1 MTTDTEYYQGIVEGV
16 LDGFALRKAQEIPRT
31 NVSAGFK
38 ALMGVVENTQNPKTI
53 PGQKMTEIMESWGDR
68 NDYKLVSGTRPKLVR
83 K

>member
-1 MTTDTEYYQGIVEGV
+1 MTTDEEYYAGMLEGV
-16 LDGFALRKAQEIPRT
+16 LDGFALVKAQEIPRT
-31 NVSAGFK
+31 SVSAGVK
-38 ALMGVVENTQNPKTI
+38 AVMSVVENTQNPKTI